1 MLFNPFSLNLSNGAS
16 NSRSRTS
23 TTSLLYTSKYAPN
36 FEVTLTKDEILKV
49 VENKNVTDVFE
60 RTTGCIENN
69 IVSFNSSNVSRTLS
83 YDVENDM
90 SWYFDVTGITKLR
103 DEYGLD
109 GTGVKVGTIE
119 GYVPDTSVP
128 CFANSDI
135 TNRPSDVKNWLSAP
149 NGHMNYTTSIMAA
162 LTSEYT
168 GGIPNAKFYAASTNN
183 NLQGAGEMKGA
194 FEWVISQ
201 GVSVI
206 TSSVSLGHDN
216 ENEYGDY
223 AKWLDHVTNQ
233 HNVLFVMAGP
243 HANSNMGSGGM
254 SYNAVVVGSSDD
266 DQETVTSGWLNGTTD
281 PYKPDIIAP
290 GDMIRT
296 PIGTGGA
303 TSAAAPIVACAA
315 AQLIQ
320 KYPLLKTN
328 PMMTKALLLNGT
340 KYLGQENEMNPST
353 QTTGFTR
360 EGGAG
365 ILNVENSM
373 LPMVTTESI
382 LYSLNNGN
390 DTYNDS
396 AYVSSADI
404 NNNKQL
410 RITVCSTKNN
420 LVSGIHTSG
429 NLENNPIT
437 AFNITVK
444 KRGNNDYWRSY
455 NYYDN
460 KTAVC
465 FTPPSRGYYD
475 ITVTRI
481 TNFDNDSSFYLA
493 ISRHN

>member
-1 MLFNPFSLNLSNGAS
+1 
-16 NSRSRTS
+16 
-23 TTSLLYTSKYAPN
+23 
-36 FEVTLTKDEILKV
+36 
-49 VENKNVTDVFE
+49 
-60 RTTGCIENN
+60 
-69 IVSFNSSNVSRTLS
+69 
-83 YDVENDM
+83 
-90 SWYFDVTGITKLR
+90 
-103 DEYGLD
+103 
-109 GTGVKVGTIE
+109 
-119 GYVPDTSVP
+119 
-128 CFANSDI
+128 
-135 TNRPSDVKNWLSAP
+135 
-149 NGHMNYTTSIMAA
+149 
-162 LTSEYT
+162 
-168 GGIPNAKFYAASTNN
+168 
-183 NLQGAGEMKGA
+183 
-194 FEWVISQ
+194 
-201 GVSVI
+201 
-206 TSSVSLGHDN
+206 
-216 ENEYGDY
+216 
-223 AKWLDHVTNQ
+223 
-233 HNVLFVMAGP
+233 MAGP

-429 NLENNPIT
+429 NVENNPIT